1 LYIANSDENTK
12 TGYSMSDS
20 VTFSGSTELDNGLT
34 YSFSLELDGDAAS
47 GASGTNVVDS
57 HSISLSSDSFGTLK
71 FAGHGGA
78 GVLDAWDDVT
88 PTAYEESWDVVS
100 GADTSRTNGTTSDNS
115 FGYTS
120 PSMGGATIHASYF
133 TGSTTQASFYTDLG
147 IKISPEMVEGL
158 EIGYAVGT
166 TEATAGTEIDDS
178 TVYVKY
184 AVGAVTVAYQESESD
199 APTATDTDE
208 SSMFGIS
215 YAVSDSFSVSYGQ
228 SEFNLGSSTTD
239 QESEA
244 ISASYTMGG
253 ITIAGSLAESD
264 NIAGSTATTAD
275 KEAYEMSI
283 SFAF

>member
-1 LYIANSDENTK
+1 
-12 TGYSMSDS
+12 
-20 VTFSGSTELDNGLT
+20 
-34 YSFSLELDGDAAS
+34 
-47 GASGTNVVDS
+47 
-57 HSISLSSDSFGTLK
+57 
-71 FAGHGGA
+71 
-78 GVLDAWDDVT
+78 
-88 PTAYEESWDVVS
+88 
-100 GADTSRTNGTTSDNS
+100 
-115 FGYTS
+115 
-120 PSMGGATIHASYF
+120 MGGATIHASYF